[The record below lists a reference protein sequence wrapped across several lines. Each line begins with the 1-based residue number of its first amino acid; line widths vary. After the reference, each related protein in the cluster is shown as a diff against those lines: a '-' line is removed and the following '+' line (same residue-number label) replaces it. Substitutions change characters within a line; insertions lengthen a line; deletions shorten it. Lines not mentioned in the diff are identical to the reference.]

1 MDACVSFSVA
11 KSENPCDGGVL
22 DFTSRIEEFSIHKTK
37 TWLSFLGRLVEV
49 NVSPLYRADIP
60 ASNGVIHV
68 VDWILKP
75 DDRDW
80 CNGII
85 LPRRK

>member
-1 MDACVSFSVA
+1 MCFFLPSFY
-11 KSENPCDGGVL
+11 
-22 DFTSRIEEFSIHKTK
+22 
-37 TWLSFLGRLVEV
+37 LGRLVEV

-80 CNGII
+80 CNGVI
-85 LPRRK
+85 LPRRR

>member
-1 MDACVSFSVA
+1 MDACVSH
-11 KSENPCDGGVL
+11 DGG
-22 DFTSRIEEFSIHKTK
+22 DSKETITTFS
-37 TWLSFLGRLVEV
+37 LGRLVEV

-80 CNGII
+80 CNGVI
-85 LPRRK
+85 LPRKK

>member
-1 MDACVSFSVA
+1 MYHVA
-11 KSENPCDGGVL
+11 QGIHYSQDLKDGQYLQSILDGQFLQAGV
-22 DFTSRIEEFSIHKTK
+22 RID
-37 TWLSFLGRLVEV
+37 GCNRRLVEV

-80 CNGII
+80 CND
-85 LPRRK
+85 LPRRR